1 MPQVVQNVNIAGCDL
16 PLRHLKEYDNRRP
29 MEDEG
34 STGGGQGRH
43 RILLAEYDDET
54 IVLKGYALVSFF
66 VFILFLSRQRLLALG
81 GFVYCC
87 ITAVVIPYNRWPLL
101 YCSVPGT

>member
-1 MPQVVQNVNIAGCDL
+1 MDANLVFIPCFCSQVVQNVSIAGCDL

-66 VFILFLSRQRLLALG
+66 FLKGVPLFYLGRVFA
-81 GFVYCC
+81 
-87 ITAVVIPYNRWPLL
+87 
-101 YCSVPGT
+101 